1 MEWYKIFTFSQEL
14 RVMKKGRLLIVDD
27 NKAILNALNLLLA
40 SEFEAIRTIS
50 NPNNLYA
57 ELEKTDFDVILL
69 DMNFKSGVNTGNEGL
84 FWLSEIKQRVPHVE
98 VVMIT
103 AYGEVELA
111 VRSLKEGAFDFVI
124 KPWDNSKLKA
134 TLEAAYRLRISNLQI
149 VKLRSNEKMLK
160 QDFNRNKPMII
171 GNSRAMQEIM
181 NLAHKVASTDA
192 NVLITGENG
201 TGKEL
206 IAREIHNLSG
216 RHDEMFVLVDLS
228 SLTETLFESELFGH
242 KKGSFTN
249 AFEDKTGRFTMAD
262 KGTLFLDEIGNI
274 PLNLQSKILT
284 VLQTRIVTP
293 VGSNREIPVDFRLVS
308 ATNKSLS
315 QMVVNNQ
322 FRQDLLYRMNTIQIH
337 LPPLRERLEDI
348 DDLALH
354 FLNIYRRKY
363 NKPGL
368 EMNDEALSKL
378 KKNQWP
384 GNIRELQ
391 HTIEK
396 AVILAEG
403 QSLRASDFL
412 FFENEAALNDQAETL
427 EDMEKRAIISTL
439 KKNEYNQKITA
450 EQLGITRQT
459 LYNKLKK
466 YGI

>member
-1 MEWYKIFTFSQEL
+1 
-14 RVMKKGRLLIVDD
+14 
-27 NKAILNALNLLLA
+27 
-40 SEFEAIRTIS
+40 
-50 NPNNLYA
+50 LYA

-69 DMNFKSGVNTGNEGL
+69 DMNFTSGVNTGNEGL
-84 FWLSEIKQRVPHVE
+84 FWLKEIKKRVPNVE
-98 VVMIT
+98 VVLIT

-134 TLEAAYRLRISNLQI
+134 TLEAAYRLRNSNLQI
-149 VKLRSNEKMLK
+149 VKLRSSEKMLK
-160 QDFNRNKPMII
+160 QDSNRNKPLII
-171 GNSRAMQEIM
+171 GKSRAMQEIM
-181 NLAHKVASTDA
+181 NLANKVASTDA
-192 NVLITGENG
+192 NILITGENG

-206 IAREIHNLSG
+206 IAREIHNLSD
-216 RHDEMFVLVDLS
+216 RHDEMFVMVDLS

-348 DDLALH
+348 DDLAIH
-354 FLNIYRRKY
+354 FLNIYSRKY
-363 NKPGL
+363 NKAGL
-368 EMNDEALSKL
+368 EMNEEALLKL

-396 AVILAEG
+396 AVILADG
-403 QSLRASDFL
+403 QKLRASDFL
-412 FFENEAALNDQAETL
+412 FFENDAVLNSHAETL

-439 KKNEYNQKITA
+439 KKNDYNQKITA

>member
-1 MEWYKIFTFSQEL
+1 
-14 RVMKKGRLLIVDD
+14 MKKGKLLIVDD
-27 NKAILNALNLLLA
+27 NKAMLNALSLLLA
-40 SEFEAIRTIS
+40 PEFEVIRTIS
-50 NPNNLYA
+50 NPNHVYA
-57 ELEKTDFDVILL
+57 ELEKSDFDVILL
-69 DMNFKSGVNTGNEGL
+69 DMNFTSGVNTGNEGL
-84 FWLSEIKQRVPHVE
+84 FWLKEIKKRVPNVE

-134 TLEAAYRLRISNLQI
+134 TIEAAYRLRNSNLQI
-149 VKLRSNEKMLK
+149 VKLRSSEKMLK
-160 QDFNRNKPMII
+160 QDSNRNKPVII

-181 NLAHKVASTDA
+181 NLAGKVASTDA

-206 IAREIHNLSG
+206 IAREIHNLSD
-216 RHDEMFVLVDLS
+216 RRDEMFVMVDLS
-228 SLTETLFESELFGH
+228 SLTESLFESELFGH

-274 PLNLQSKILT
+274 PLTLQSKILT
-284 VLQTRIVTP
+284 VLQTRILTP
-293 VGSNREIPVDFRLVS
+293 VGSTREIPVDFRLVS
-308 ATNKSLS
+308 ATNKNLS

-337 LPPLRERLEDI
+337 LPPLRERPEDI

-354 FLNIYRRKY
+354 FLNIYSRKY

-368 EMNDEALSKL
+368 EINEEALAKL

-396 AVILAEG
+396 AVILADG
-403 QSLRASDFL
+403 QRLKASDFL
-412 FFENEAALNDQAETL
+412 FFENETVLHNQTETL
-427 EDMEKRAIISTL
+427 EDMEKRVIIGTL
-439 KKNEYNQKITA
+439 KKNEYNQKTTA

>member
-1 MEWYKIFTFSQEL
+1 
-14 RVMKKGRLLIVDD
+14 MKNGKLLIVDD

-40 SEFEAIRTIS
+40 SEFEVIRTIS
-50 NPNNLYA
+50 NPNHLYS

-84 FWLSEIKQRVPHVE
+84 FWLNEIKKRVPHVE
-98 VVMIT
+98 VVLIT

-134 TLEAAYRLRISNLQI
+134 TLEAAYRLRNSNLQI

-160 QDFNRNKPMII
+160 QDSNRNKPMII

-181 NLAHKVASTDA
+181 NLANKVASTDA
-192 NVLITGENG
+192 NILITGENG

-216 RHDEMFVLVDLS
+216 RRDEMFVLVDLS

-284 VLQTRIVTP
+284 VLQTRILTP

-315 QMVVNNQ
+315 RLVVNNQ

-337 LPPLRERLEDI
+337 LPPLRERPEDI
-348 DDLALH
+348 DDLAIH
-354 FLNIYRRKY
+354 FLNIYSRKY

-368 EMNDEALSKL
+368 EMNEEALAKL

-384 GNIRELQ
+384 GNVRELQ

-403 QSLRASDFL
+403 QRLRATDFL
-412 FFENEAALNDQAETL
+412 FFENEAVLDSQTETL
-427 EDMEKRAIISTL
+427 EDMEKRVIIGTL
-439 KKNEYNQKITA
+439 KKNDYNQKITA